1 MKNRKRALAGTLA
14 VTLGSILLS
23 AQTRD
28 FQPVTDAMLHEA
40 VPSSLAQPLLN
51 LGRTLDGCAASP
63 TVTPDADPFFVETCT
78 T

>member
-1 MKNRKRALAGTLA
+1 
-14 VTLGSILLS
+14 
-23 AQTRD
+23 
-28 FQPVTDAMLHEA
+28 MLHEA